1 MQYDVKPSLPKP
13 SSEQKLILKKIGK
26 GENIY
31 ADCVAGSGKT
41 TTVLL
46 LANMYPDKNIL
57 QITYNKELKFDV
69 RQKIISHGINN
80 IEVHSYHSL
89 GVKFYYKDAHNDY
102 GLNSIVNKNILPR
115 TDLLKF
121 DILVID
127 EAQDMSLLYYKLIIK
142 FIKDLNNPSL
152 QLLVLGDK
160 YQSIYTVKGADKR
173 YLTLS
178 PKLYQLNLERAFLS
192 TSYRVTNQ
200 IADFVN
206 NVMLNQ
212 NRIKAVKDGAKVKYM
227 RHNSFNDF
235 KKIAKIITNL
245 MIETNLK
252 PDDIFILAGSIKS
265 DKTPIRKLENELSS
279 LGLPIYYPT
288 SDEQKIDETLIKGKV
303 VFSNFHQSK
312 GRERKLVIIYGFD
325 SSYFEFYAKDADPHI
340 CPETLYVATTRAKEY
355 LILLEHFS
363 KGPLPFLKK
372 SHTEM
377 KALNYIQFTDHDF
390 KPTFSKVEL
399 KNNTVN
405 KTSVTDIIKYLQEDN
420 INILTLL
427 VNKIFKNEVESEC
440 SINIPSKIKI
450 KEDVYEEVSDINGI
464 VLPAIHEYQQR
475 GTCRILENVH
485 TEYNNLVDNKQ
496 HNFLQK
502 AYEQIKKELEYSRD
516 FVYLGIIY
524 VSLNEKI
531 YHRINQITK
540 YNWLKSREID
550 DCLEILQKYLP
561 KKTKY
566 ERDIVF
572 ESLNFPQYGTVIING
587 RLDAYNENVV
597 WEIKC
602 VDSLQLEHYLQLVV
616 YAWLWRQAFLETK
629 GYKQFKIL
637 NIRTGQVDNL
647 DTTSIYI
654 DEIIKILVE
663 NKFGTVSKIDD
674 DKFII
679 KNLKERE
686 IINNTTLNKA
696 PITYL
701 DDDSESDIDI
711 DENNIQEKSVII
723 KDKLPSLPK
732 SDSESDDEIH
742 NKNKRKSTLVTL
754 YSSA

>member
-1 MQYDVKPSLPKP
+1 MQYEIKIGLPKP

-46 LANMYPDKNIL
+46 LANLYPDKNIL

-69 RQKIISHGINN
+69 RQKIINYGINN

-89 GVKFYYKDAHNDY
+89 SVKFYDKNAYNDY
-102 GLNSIVNKNILPR
+102 ILNTIIIKNILPKKN
-115 TDLLKF
+115 LSKV

-142 FIKDLNNPSL
+142 FIKDLNNSEL

-160 YQSIYTVKGADKR
+160 YQGIYTIKGADTR

-178 PKLYQLNLERAFLS
+178 PKLYGVNIERAFLS

-200 IADFVN
+200 IASFVN
-206 NVMLNQ
+206 NVMLGQ
-212 NRIKAVKDGAKVKYM
+212 NRIKAIKEGAKVKYM
-227 RHNSFNDF
+227 RYNIFNDS
-235 KKIAKIITNL
+235 KKIAKIIINL
-245 MIETNLK
+245 MNDTDLK
-252 PDDIFILAGSIKS
+252 PEDVFILAGSIKS

-288 SDEQKIDETLIKGKV
+288 SDEQKIDESLIKGKV

-325 SSYFEFYAKDADPHI
+325 ASYFEFYARDLDPNI
-340 CPETLYVATTRAKEY
+340 CPETLYVATTRTKEY
-355 LILLEHFS
+355 LVLLEHYTS
-363 KGPLPFLKK
+363 GALPFLKK
-372 SHTEM
+372 SYEEM
-377 KALNYIQFTDHDF
+377 KKLDYIQFTDHDF
-390 KPTFSKVEL
+390 KPNINKSEL
-399 KNNTVN
+399 KNNTIN
-405 KTSVTDIIKYLQEDN
+405 NTTVTDLIKYLQEDN

-427 VNKIFKNEVESEC
+427 VNKIFKNEVEEELSL
-440 SINIPSKIKI
+440 NIPSKIKI
-450 KEDVYEEVSDINGI
+450 KEDTFEEVSDINGI

-485 TEYNNLVDNKQ
+485 SEYNKLVDSKE
-496 HNFLQK
+496 HYFLQK
-502 AYEQIKKELEYSRD
+502 AYKQIKEKLLYSKD
-516 FVYLGIIY
+516 FVYLGLIY
-524 VSLNEKI
+524 VSLTEKI

-540 YNWLKSREID
+540 YDWLKSKEVEN
-550 DCLEILQKYLP
+550 CLEILQKYLP

-572 ESLNFPQYGTVIING
+572 ESYNFPQYGIVIISG
-587 RLDAYNENVV
+587 RLDGYNNDTV

-616 YAWLWRQAFLETK
+616 YAWLWRQAFLEIK
-629 GYKQFKIL
+629 GHRQFKLL

-663 NKFGTVSKIDD
+663 NKFGTLSKIDD
-674 DKFII
+674 EEFLTKS
-679 KNLKERE
+679 LKQRE
-686 IINNTTLNKA
+686 IIINKIA
-696 PITYL
+696 TKQSITYL
-701 DDDSESDIDI
+701 DDSSNEESDYNEEII
-711 DENNIQEKSVII
+711 II
-723 KDKLPSLPK
+723 KNKLPFLPK
-732 SDSESDDEIH
+732 SDSESEEEKHI
-742 NKNKRKSTLVTL
+742 V
-754 YSSA
+754 Y

>member
-1 MQYDVKPSLPKP
+1 MQYEVKLSLPKP
-13 SSEQKLILKKIGK
+13 SLEQKNILKRIDN

-46 LANMYPDKNIL
+46 LANMRPEKNIL

-69 RQKIISHGINN
+69 RQKTVNYGINN

-89 GVKFYYKDAHNDY
+89 AVKFYDKNAHNDY
-102 GLNSIVNKNILPR
+102 GLNTIIIKNIFPKK
-115 TDLLKF
+115 DLSKI

-127 EAQDMSLLYYKLIIK
+127 EAQDMSLLYYKIITK
-142 FIKDLNNPSL
+142 FIKDLNNPEL

-160 YQSIYTVKGADKR
+160 YQGIYTIKGADTR

-178 PKLYQLNLERAFLS
+178 PKLYGIDIERAFLS

-206 NVMLNQ
+206 NVMLDQ
-212 NRIKAVKDGAKVKYM
+212 NRIKAIKEGAKVKYM
-227 RHNSFNDF
+227 RYNIFNDS
-235 KKIAKIITNL
+235 KKIAKIIINL
-245 MIETNLK
+245 MNDTDLK
-252 PDDIFILAGSIKS
+252 PEDVFILAGSIKS
-265 DKTPIRKLENELSS
+265 DKIPIRKLENELSY

-325 SSYFEFYAKDADPHI
+325 ASYFKFYAKDLDPNI

-355 LILLEHFS
+355 LVLLEHYTS
-363 KGPLPFLKK
+363 GILPFLKK
-372 SHTEM
+372 NYNEM
-377 KALNYIQFTDHDF
+377 KKLNYIQFTDHDF
-390 KPTFSKVEL
+390 KPNINTPEL
-399 KNNTVN
+399 KNKTINN
-405 KTSVTDIIKYLQEDN
+405 TSVTDLIKYLQEDN

-427 VNKIFKNEVESEC
+427 VNKIFKNEVEDEYSL
-440 SINIPSKIKI
+440 NIPSKINI
-450 KEDVYEEVSDINGI
+450 KEDTFEEVSDINGI

-485 TEYNNLVDNKQ
+485 SEYNKLVDSKQ
-496 HNFLQK
+496 HQFLQK
-502 AYEQIKKELEYSRD
+502 AYKQIKEELEYSKD

-524 VSLNEKI
+524 VSLTEKI

-540 YNWLKSREID
+540 YDWLKSKDVEN
-550 DCLEILQKYLP
+550 CLELLQKYLP

-566 ERDIVF
+566 ERDIIF
-572 ESLNFPQYGTVIING
+572 ESKNFPQYGTVIISG
-587 RLDAYNENVV
+587 RLDAYNNETV

-616 YAWLWRQAFLETK
+616 YAWLWRQAFLEEK
-629 GYKQFKIL
+629 GHRKFKLL

-674 DKFII
+674 QEFIN
-679 KNLKERE
+679 KSLKQRE
-686 IINNTTLNKA
+686 MILTRISNKQS
-696 PITYL
+696 ITFL
-701 DDDSESDIDI
+701 DDSSDNEE
-711 DENNIQEKSVII
+711 DEDDTKDEIVII
-723 KDKLPSLPK
+723 KHKLPPLPH
-732 SDSESDDEIH
+732 SDSESE
-742 NKNKRKSTLVTL
+742 KKEVRLKL
-754 YSSA
+754 

>member
-1 MQYDVKPSLPKP
+1 MQIPSLPKP
-13 SSEQKLILKKIGK
+13 SLEQKNIIKKIGT

-46 LANMYPDKNIL
+46 LANIYPEKNIL

-69 RQKIISHGINN
+69 RQKTINYGINN

-89 GVKFYYKDAHNDY
+89 AVKFYDKNAHNDY
-102 GLNSIVNKNILPR
+102 GLNTIIIKNILPKK
-115 TDLLKF
+115 DLSKV

-142 FIKDLNNPSL
+142 FIKDLNNPEL

-160 YQSIYTVKGADKR
+160 YQGIYTIKGADTR

-178 PKLYQLNLERAFLS
+178 PKLYGVDIERAFLS

-200 IADFVN
+200 IANFVN
-206 NVMLNQ
+206 NVMLDQ
-212 NRIKAVKDGAKVKYM
+212 NRIKAIKDGAKVKYM
-227 RHNSFNDF
+227 RYNIFNDS
-235 KKIAKIITNL
+235 KKIAKIIINL
-245 MIETNLK
+245 MTDTNLK
-252 PDDIFILAGSIKS
+252 PEDVFVLAGSIKS

-288 SDEQKIDETLIKGKV
+288 SDEQKIDESLIKGKV

-325 SSYFEFYAKDADPHI
+325 ASYFEFYARDVDPNI

-355 LILLEHFS
+355 LVLLEHYS

-372 SHTEM
+372 SYNQM
-377 KALNYIQFTDHDF
+377 KKLDYIQFTDHDF
-390 KPTFSKVEL
+390 KPNINKPEL
-399 KNNTVN
+399 KNNTIN
-405 KTSVTDIIKYLQEDN
+405 NTTVTDIIKYLQEDN

-427 VNKIFKNEVESEC
+427 VNKMFKNEVEEEISL
-440 SINIPSKIKI
+440 NIPSKIKI
-450 KEDVYEEVSDINGI
+450 KEDTFEEVSDINGI

-485 TEYNNLVDNKQ
+485 AEYNNLVDSREHQ
-496 HNFLQK
+496 FLQK
-502 AYEQIKKELEYSRD
+502 AYKQIKEELEYSKD
-516 FVYLGIIY
+516 FVYLGLMY
-524 VSLNEKI
+524 VSLTEKI
-531 YHRINQITK
+531 YHKINQITR
-540 YNWLKSREID
+540 YDWLKSKEVEN
-550 DCLEILQKYLP
+550 CLEILQKYLP

-566 ERDIVF
+566 ERDIIF

-587 RLDAYNENVV
+587 RLDAYNDDTV

-602 VDSLQLEHYLQLVV
+602 VDNLQLEHYLQLVV

-629 GYKQFKIL
+629 GNRNFKLL

-674 DKFII
+674 DAFIS
-679 KNLKERE
+679 KSLKHRKVILERVS
-686 IINNTTLNKA
+686 NKQ

-701 DDDSESDIDI
+701 DDSSDYDDD
-711 DENNIQEKSVII
+711 DEEEEIVIV
-723 KDKLPSLPK
+723 KHKLPPLPK
-732 SDSESDDEIH
+732 SESESEEEYSEE
-742 NKNKRKSTLVTL
+742 KNYNSNFITI
-754 YSSA
+754 